1 MPDLPSP
8 LYRLI
13 EERLDGT
20 LVEFV
25 LERWPAS
32 GWRKIA
38 DDIRETTGI
47 EVSYNTLRGWFAD
60 RFEVTTTVRVA

>member
-13 EERLDGT
+13 EERLNGT
-20 LVEFV
+20 LLDFV

-38 DDIRETTGI
+38 EDIKQETEI
-47 EVSYNTLRGWFAD
+47 EVSYNTLRSWFVD